1 MNETKPEFSR
11 GDVNLDNEGA
21 YFLYQAAGWARFL
34 SITGFV
40 VYGLL
45 ILMFLIGTVAMGG
58 GASRQGF
65 SPMMPY
71 DPSIIFGWTFF
82 ITMAIIMAVMCIPL
96 VHLYNFSVRTRRAFA
111 EGNSQMLTQ
120 SFRSLKNLFVFYGVV
135 MIIYLS
141 FLFLSFVFGIV
152 GGILAAM

>member
-11 GDVNLDNEGA
+11 GDVNLENEGA

-45 ILMFLIGTVAMGG
+45 ILMFLIGLVVIGG
-58 GASRQGF
+58 NAAAQAFGAQN
-65 SPMMPY
+65 PMMMLYFSWP
-71 DPSIIFGWTFF
+71 FF
-82 ITMAIIMAVMCIPL
+82 ITMAVVMVIMCIPL
-96 VHLYNFSVRTRRAFA
+96 VYLYNFSVRTRRAFG
-111 EGNSQMLTQ
+111 EGNSQVLTQ
-120 SFRSLKNLFVFYGVV
+120 SFRALKNLFVFYGVV

-141 FLFLSFVFGIV
+141 FLLLSLVFGII
-152 GGILAAM
+152 GGIFMAAA